1 MRIVVTNYTGD
12 RGNWGCQATSRNLL
26 AFLRRSFSPDPG
38 AEISTIPLPAGHAV
52 DTLFEVVYGDRIRSI
67 YAAAAPSAA
76 DLNFLDSLVRERFGS
91 AYEQARRADVIV
103 FQGEG
108 SVGPSFYLRTPILYA
123 LPFLAAR
130 LWKKPVLSLN
140 QTIYAS
146 TDEEKAIVC
155 NIFNSFDLIAVR
167 EMASY
172 RFAREIGIS
181 RTVLCPDMALGD
193 FDHPSP
199 AKTESPGQGYF
210 CVSGS
215 AAIKLYDLKRFA
227 EILRRVYERHKLK
240 PVFMVSRR
248 KDEAILV
255 MAKAEL
261 DGVPFEV
268 VSAESNPQV
277 ESVLPVLKSA
287 KFVIG
292 GRYHTAVSA
301 LSQNTPVVLLPGNTF
316 KSEGIGPMLGLDIP
330 VFDLLE
336 SDAILARI
344 DDIVGSEDQYRN
356 AISDAVAEARQSY
369 DALAKHMRDIVAR
382 RLPAQGDALPE
393 PDQRLTP
400 QFARN
405 TGSIRHNDIYK
416 QRNLHAPP
424 LRLKLMKAMK
434 LWKIR
439 KSPGYILS
447 VEKTLTELP

>member
-1 MRIVVTNYTGD
+1 
-12 RGNWGCQATSRNLL
+12 
-26 AFLRRSFSPDPG
+26 
-38 AEISTIPLPAGHAV
+38 
-52 DTLFEVVYGDRIRSI
+52 
-67 YAAAAPSAA
+67 
-76 DLNFLDSLVRERFGS
+76 
-91 AYEQARRADVIV
+91 
-103 FQGEG
+103 
-108 SVGPSFYLRTPILYA
+108 LYA

-130 LWKKPVLSLN
+130 LWKKTVLSLN

-146 TDEEKAIVC
+146 TDEEKAIIR
-155 NIFNSFDLIAVR
+155 NIFNSFDLVAVR

-181 RTVLCPDMALGD
+181 RAVLCPDMALGD

-199 AKTESPGQGYF
+199 TKAESPGQGYF

-215 AAIKLYDLKRFA
+215 AAIRLYDLKRFA
-227 EILRRVYERHKLK
+227 GILRSVYERHNLK

-248 KDEAILV
+248 KDEAILA
-255 MAKAEL
+255 MAKSAL
-261 DGVPFEV
+261 DGVPYEV

-277 ESVLPVLKSA
+277 ESVLPVLRTA

-336 SDAILARI
+336 SDTMLARI
-344 DDIVGSEDQYRN
+344 DDIVGSEERHRS
-356 AISDAVAEARQSY
+356 AISGAVAEARQSY
-369 DALAKHMRDIVAR
+369 DALAQYMRSIVAR
-382 RLPAQGDALPE
+382 RLPAQGHALPE

-400 QFARN
+400 RLLQNA
-405 TGSIRHNDIYK
+405 GPIRHDDIYR

-424 LRLKLMKAMK
+424 LRLKLLKAMK

-439 KSPGYILS
+439 KIPGYALS